1 MNQTTLE
8 EFNEYKKILEK
19 YESIVINVEE
29 EKTKLEKLE
38 EKIARTK
45 TRQIFL
51 TKEEKTLKEEI
62 KEFLSS
68 LKEKEHYYYIIIT
81 TKYINGITG
90 QTENIEEIIKYVID
104 CLKRIDDCSIEKI
117 KEEKQMLENFY
128 QMVLGAIE
136 LELLYGRNITY
147 TILDYITSSENKIHL
162 EFMEQAIKKRIEEV
176 KKETYADINSIHNL
190 ENSINKKMLQ
200 GPLETLV
207 DEEIIK
213 HLIACTNYEKLIE
226 ILKESI
232 TNYKVDLQDINN
244 KIKELENNLNSYY
257 HDIQIGKSNK
267 KYNKILI
274 TKIVAALLGL
284 LTPLSI
290 IYFKNTNK
298 VAEFISTVIGE
309 TLYETTT
316 TTYSKNDKKNEAYQ
330 NAITSV
336 TWEQSYSKS
345 ASRTLEVLGEVRI
358 ESGELKRDYKIYD
371 ISEYGY
377 NLDLQEYLKMYEEG
391 EITDK
396 KIIKEGTRTATVEEY
411 KYSDII
417 IEEII
422 QNRNKTKKETSK
434 ETIKLVE
441 NISIGIVIAVDLIIV
456 LYSMSKIISKIK
468 EILKSSK
475 DIKETTQML
484 KEKNN
489 NIMELL
495 TTNASYIEKY
505 KELCKNLS
513 ELLNDSK
520 LSKGLLEE
528 LEVFEEQDKNFRK
541 SLKLK

>member
-38 EKIARTK
+38 EKIANTR

-68 LKEKEHYYYIIIT
+68 LKEKEHYYYIITT

-90 QTENIEEIIKYVID
+90 QTENIEESIKYVID
-104 CLKRIDDCSIEKI
+104 CLKRIDECNIEKI
-117 KEEKQMLENFY
+117 KEEKQMLANFY

-136 LELLYGRNITY
+136 LELLYGKNITY

-162 EFMEQAIKKRIEEV
+162 EYMEQAIKKRIEEV

-207 DEEIIK
+207 DKEIIK
-213 HLIACTNYEKLIE
+213 HLIACTNYGKLIE

-267 KYNKILI
+267 KYNKIII

-298 VAEFISTVIGE
+298 VAEFMIVGE

-336 TWEQSYSKS
+336 TWEQLYSKS

-358 ESGELKRDYKIYD
+358 ESGKLKRDYKIYD

-377 NLDLQEYLKMYEEG
+377 NLDLQEYLKIYEEG

-411 KYSDII
+411 QYSDII
-417 IEEII
+417 IEEVI
-422 QNRNKTKKETSK
+422 QNLNKVKKEASK
-434 ETIKLVE
+434 ETIKIVE
-441 NISIGIVIAVDLIIV
+441 NVSIGIVIVIDLIIV

-489 NIMELL
+489 NIMQLL
-495 TTNASYIEKY
+495 TINASYIEKY

-513 ELLNDSK
+513 ELLNDTK
-520 LSKGLLEE
+520 ISKGLLEE
-528 LEVFEEQDKNFRK
+528 LDVFEEQDKNFRK

>member
-38 EKIARTK
+38 EKIANTR

-68 LKEKEHYYYIIIT
+68 LKEKEHYYYIITT

-90 QTENIEEIIKYVID
+90 QTENIEESIKYVID
-104 CLKRIDDCSIEKI
+104 CLKRIDECNIEKI
-117 KEEKQMLENFY
+117 KEEKQMLANFY

-136 LELLYGRNITY
+136 LELLYGKNITY

-162 EFMEQAIKKRIEEV
+162 EYMEQAIKKKIEEV

-207 DEEIIK
+207 DKEIIK
-213 HLIACTNYEKLIE
+213 HLIACTNYGKLIE

-267 KYNKILI
+267 KYNKIII

-298 VAEFISTVIGE
+298 VAEFMIVGE

-336 TWEQSYSKS
+336 TWEQLYSKS

-358 ESGELKRDYKIYD
+358 ESGKLKRDYKIYD

-411 KYSDII
+411 QYSDII
-417 IEEII
+417 IEEVI
-422 QNRNKTKKETSK
+422 QNLNKVKKEASK
-434 ETIKLVE
+434 ETIKIVE
-441 NISIGIVIAVDLIIV
+441 NVSIGIVIVIDLIIV

-489 NIMELL
+489 NIMQLL
-495 TTNASYIEKY
+495 TINASYIEKY

-513 ELLNDSK
+513 ELLNDTK
-520 LSKGLLEE
+520 ISKGLLEE
-528 LEVFEEQDKNFRK
+528 LDVFEEQDKNFRK

>member
-90 QTENIEEIIKYVID
+90 QTENIEESIKYVID

-207 DEEIIK
+207 DKEIIK

-417 IEEII
+417 IEEVI

>member
-1 MNQTTLE
+1 MNQITLE
-8 EFNEYKKILEK
+8 EFNAYKKILEK
-19 YESIVINVEE
+19 YESIGINVEE

-38 EKIARTK
+38 EKIASTK

-81 TKYINGITG
+81 TKYINGIIG
-90 QTENIEEIIKYVID
+90 QTENIEESIKYVID
-104 CLKRIDDCSIEKI
+104 CLKRIDECNIEKI
-117 KEEKQMLENFY
+117 KKEKQMLTNFY

-136 LELLYGRNITY
+136 LELLYGKNITY

-162 EFMEQAIKKRIEEV
+162 EYMEQAIKKRIEEV

-207 DEEIIK
+207 DKEIIK
-213 HLIACTNYEKLIE
+213 HLIACTNYGKLIE

-244 KIKELENNLNSYY
+244 KIKELENNFNFYY
-257 HDIQIGKSNK
+257 NDIQTGKSHK

-284 LTPLSI
+284 LTPISI
-290 IYFKNTNK
+290 IYFKNANK
-298 VAEFISTVIGE
+298 VVEFMSTVIGE
-309 TLYETTT
+309 TLYETTI
-316 TTYSKNDKKNEAYQ
+316 TTYSKNDKENEAYQ

-417 IEEII
+417 IEEVI